1 MAGLL
6 LGTGLAVLR
15 QRLGTSLTTTAQ
27 LAAHTGVPVLGAVPV
42 DADAAQRPT
51 GENATGRSPW
61 AESFRHLRTNLRFA
75 RIGERPGAVVVTS
88 PLPGEGKTATATA
101 TALALSLAASG
112 TSTCLVDADLRRPG
126 VATRFG
132 LVQDAGLTT
141 ALIGQA
147 EPADLDQRAP
157 GGLAVPAGGPLPPNP
172 GSRTPRGGRGG
183 RPHRRGG
190 RAPVSAPRVLFV
202 RAGNL
207 YRSPLAERLLA
218 ARLPTARLPTA
229 RIGSAG
235 THARP
240 GPRMDPE
247 TRRVLAERG
256 GDDTGFTSRQLTPEL
271 VGGADLV
278 LGTERAHRDAAVRLR
293 PGALH
298 RAFTLREFVRL
309 ATGTPPGAEDE
320 IEDPHGAGEEM
331 LRDCAER
338 LDALAAEVAR
348 VLGGPGPT
356 ASPAGLTTPAT
367 WASC

>member
-1 MAGLL
+1 M
-6 LGTGLAVLR
+6 
-15 QRLGTSLTTTAQ
+15 
-27 LAAHTGVPVLGAVPV
+27 
-42 DADAAQRPT
+42 
-51 GENATGRSPW
+51 
-61 AESFRHLRTNLRFA
+61 
-75 RIGERPGAVVVTS
+75 VVTS
-88 PLPGEGKTATATA
+88 PLPGDGKTATA
-101 TALALSLAASG
+101 TALALSRAASG

-202 RAGNL
+202 CTGNL
-207 YRSPLAERLLA
+207 YRSPSPNASSPPGCPPPVPA
-218 ARLPTARLPTA
+218 APAPTP
-229 RIGSAG
+229 
-235 THARP
+235 RP
-240 GPRMDPE
+240 GPGMDPE

-278 LGTERAHRDAAVRLR
+278 LGTERAHRDAAGRLR

-298 RAFTLREFVRL
+298 RAFILREFVRL

>member
-1 MAGLL
+1 M
-6 LGTGLAVLR
+6 
-15 QRLGTSLTTTAQ
+15 
-27 LAAHTGVPVLGAVPV
+27 
-42 DADAAQRPT
+42 
-51 GENATGRSPW
+51 
-61 AESFRHLRTNLRFA
+61 
-75 RIGERPGAVVVTS
+75 
-88 PLPGEGKTATATA
+88 
-101 TALALSLAASG
+101 
-112 TSTCLVDADLRRPG
+112 
-126 VATRFG
+126 
-132 LVQDAGLTT
+132 
-141 ALIGQA
+141 
-147 EPADLDQRAP
+147 
-157 GGLAVPAGGPLPPNP
+157 
-172 GSRTPRGGRGG
+172 
-183 RPHRRGG
+183 
-190 RAPVSAPRVLFV
+190 SAPRVLFV

-240 GPRMDPE
+240 CPRMDPE